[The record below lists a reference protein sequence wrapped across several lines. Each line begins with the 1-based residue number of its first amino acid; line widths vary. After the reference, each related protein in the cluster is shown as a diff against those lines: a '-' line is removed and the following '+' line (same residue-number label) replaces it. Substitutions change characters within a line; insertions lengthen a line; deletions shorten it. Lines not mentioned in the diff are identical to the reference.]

1 MRDSPKDV
9 RYVGLRAAQ
18 KLLGCSR
25 ATIMR
30 HLRTGRLPSRLVT
43 DRGKRQ
49 KRVVRLAD
57 LYRLQWSAKL
67 PPAWR
72 LALALESVEAA
83 AAEFLQAVRATGW
96 RPKEPITPAQC
107 AAAILTGGGRLR
119 KAFAEMA
126 GDELRAWGVDDEAV
140 VY

>member
-1 MRDSPKDV
+1 
-9 RYVGLRAAQ
+9 
-18 KLLGCSR
+18 
-25 ATIMR
+25 MR